1 MCFSCT
7 CTCIQVLSETVSK
20 AIQLTGG
27 PETDE
32 TSKFVLMFD
41 RFFDVLNVTNFN
53 NWVRTRKPFQRPYN
67 SGNDERLTVCYM
79 YIMYII
85 I

>member
-1 MCFSCT
+1 MPAMKGMYTSFH
-7 CTCIQVLSETVSK
+7 IPHLF
-20 AIQLTGG
+20 I
-27 PETDE
+27 
-32 TSKFVLMFD
+32 SKFVLMFD